1 MILTNHIM
9 AKFRHD
15 KDLDDND
22 FFLGEDVTQKRQI
35 INLDCSLR
43 PTDSCMTSRFCKKK
57 S

>member
-9 AKFRHD
+9 AKFRHYW
-15 KDLDDND
+15 DLDENE

-43 PTDSCMTSRFCKKK
+43 PRDSRMTSRFCKKK